1 MVSIKLPNVG
11 VGEGIILNS
20 SSDWDFGS
28 GRGLVVGGIGGSMTA
43 VDVIE
48 EGGGGAG
55 VGAAEEIEGG
65 GWEEVESRC
74 SRSCCCS
81 NIFSRAVLHLISV
94 CRGTLFLSSCSRLCR
109 LFSFMYCSD
118 FCVSSP
124 SFLSILFI
132 IRLSRG
138 TYFCSSWWVLRY
150 ASFSSGVT
158 VE

>member
-94 CRGTLFLSSCSRLCR
+94 CRGTL
-109 LFSFMYCSD
+109 
-118 FCVSSP
+118 
-124 SFLSILFI
+124 
-132 IRLSRG
+132 
-138 TYFCSSWWVLRY
+138 
-150 ASFSSGVT
+150 
-158 VE
+158 